1 MLHYGRP
8 KMMLTALIPL
18 TLLLLSSTSGQIYP
32 ASSDVAELNDETF
45 KEFVLSR
52 DGVVLAEFYAPWC
65 GHCKALTNDYNK
77 VAKALKGVADVVAI
91 DATAN
96 EKIAKKYQ
104 VGAPLAKYVLIRL
117 HNTFT
122 LVAICSPFFP

>member
-1 MLHYGRP
+1 
-8 KMMLTALIPL
+8 MMLTALIPL

-104 VGAPLAKYVLIRL
+104 VGALWRNTSKYVSIIRSL
-117 HNTFT
+117 SLRFAHLFS
-122 LVAICSPFFP
+122 LRLRASQH